1 MNLFKNL
8 TVLTV
13 FSILWFLFLIVFFIT
28 IDDFSGYKILA
39 FIGLS
44 IFGIIGLFIN
54 FLLKKFIKNR
64 IKVNIIGLLLV
75 IIFTIWL
82 ILKIYKRFHF

>member
-13 FSILWFLFLIVFFIT
+13 FSILWFLFLIVFFTT
-28 IDDFSGYKILA
+28 INDSSGYKIWD

-44 IFGIIGLFIN
+44 ILGYIGLFID

-75 IIFTIWL
+75 IIFAICITL
-82 ILKIYKRFHF
+82 

>member
-13 FSILWFLFLIVFFIT
+13 FSILWFLFLMFFFIT
-28 IDDFSGYKILA
+28 DDIPSGYKIIT
-39 FIGLS
+39 FIGSS
-44 IFGIIGLFIN
+44 ILGFIGLFID

-64 IKVNIIGLLLV
+64 IKVNIIGLSLV
-75 IIFTIWL
+75 IIFAIWITL
-82 ILKIYKRFHF
+82 

>member
-13 FSILWFLFLIVFFIT
+13 FSILWFLILIFFYIT
-28 IDDFSGYKILA
+28 EDGLSGYKIIA
-39 FIGLS
+39 FLGSS
-44 IFGIIGLFIN
+44 ILGFIGLFID

-64 IKVNIIGLLLV
+64 IKVNIIGLSLV

-82 ILKIYKRFHF
+82 TL